1 MSSFYRK
8 NDGMYYLDRDGNE
21 CFFCEAMYV
30 SQVMIDLITD
40 EMIIDVELYNGI
52 TYKKIQIPREGLDR
66 DIIKTLKKY
75 GLSLSDTASH
85 ASAVQTILHDSE
97 QDAERSYIHQRL
109 GFISLNE
116 QLIFLAYL
124 PIGVNDQHKKE
135 SIYSG
140 KAMVTPAGKLKS
152 WKKIVQDEVIG
163 HPSLEL
169 ALAIGASS
177 LVVHILRKE
186 RRLFAENPIWGIIG
200 DSSTGKTTALRLMAS
215 VFGSPE
221 ESFGIIGDC
230 NSTENAFYKRLGN
243 LIGMPLIVDEA
254 TGKTNWNFA
263 DIIYNLSKG
272 QDKDRCSSDGELKQ
286 RTEFSGTIVISGEK
300 SILEECNPN
309 SGCYARM
316 QELNLNW
323 TDSAEH
329 AERLVA
335 GLRQNYG
342 TAVYPFMK
350 FVLKLY
356 RRHPKFFDKMF
367 AQEQDKLKE
376 QHPPEKNTDHRIYN
390 IFAATLL
397 SARILKRVL
406 RLNLDIATM
415 CNLLLEQHQKKDA
428 DCDDAQRLFDAVTEY
443 AVRYGSK
450 FVQASQ
456 EKLQFPTDV
465 WGEYATDNHG
475 KKYLWISQ
483 STMEEIAQKYE
494 ISNFKRF
501 FPILW
506 QRKQMMRPEKDRF
519 LGKHKL
525 RGKEVKCYQF
535 VISENDLKAV
545 SDCKVKPKLSTALES
560 LLYENDD

>member
-1 MSSFYRK
+1 MSSFYCK
-8 NDGMYYLDRDGNE
+8 NDGMYYLDRNGNE

-30 SQVMIDLITD
+30 SKGMIDLITD
-40 EMIIDVELYNGI
+40 EMMIEVELYNGI
-52 TYKKIQIPREGLDR
+52 TYKRIQIPRNGCDR
-66 DIIKTLKKY
+66 DIIKILKKY
-75 GLSLSDTASH
+75 GLSLSDIASH

-97 QDAERSYIHQRL
+97 PDAEWSYIHQRL
-109 GFISLNE
+109 GFVSLNE
-116 QLIFLAYL
+116 QLIFLAYR
-124 PIGVNDQHKKE
+124 PIGVNDQHKKK
-135 SIYSG
+135 SVYTG
-140 KAMVTPAGKLKS
+140 KALIKPAGDLKS
-152 WKKIVQDEVIG
+152 WMKIVQDEVIG
-163 HPSLEL
+163 HPNLEL

-177 LVVHILRKE
+177 PVVHILRKE
-186 RRLFAENPIWGIIG
+186 RKLFTENPIWGIIG
-200 DSSTGKTTALRLMAS
+200 ESSTGKTTALRLMAS

-221 ESFGIIGDC
+221 ESCGIIGDC
-230 NSTENAFYKRLGN
+230 NSTENAFYKRLSN
-243 LIGMPLIVDEA
+243 SIGMPLIVDEA

-316 QELNLNW
+316 KELNLNW

-367 AQEQDKLKE
+367 AQEQDKLKKKL
-376 QHPPEKNTDHRIYN
+376 PPEKNTDYRIYN

-397 SARILKRVL
+397 SARILKKVL
-406 RLNLDIATM
+406 RLNLDIETM
-415 CNLLLEQHQKKDA
+415 RNLLLEQHQKKGA
-428 DCDDAQRLFDAVTEY
+428 DCDDAQRLFDVVTEY

-465 WGEYATDNHG
+465 WGEYTTDNHG

-483 STMEEIAQKYE
+483 STMEEITKKYE
-494 ISNFKRF
+494 ISNFKKL

-506 QRKQMMRPEKDRF
+506 ERKQMMRPEKDRF

-535 VISENDLKAV
+535 VISENGLKPA
-545 SDCKVKPKLSTALES
+545 SDCKAKPEVSSEVRS
-560 LLYENDD
+560 LLYGNDD

>member
-1 MSSFYRK
+1 MSSFYCK
-8 NDGMYYLDRDGNE
+8 NDGMYYLDRNGNE
-21 CFFCEAMYV
+21 RFFCEAMYV
-30 SQVMIDLITD
+30 SKGMIDLITD
-40 EMIIDVELYNGI
+40 EMMIDVELYDGI
-52 TYKKIQIPREGLDR
+52 TYKKIQIPRESLDR
-66 DIIKTLKKY
+66 DIIKILKKY
-75 GLSLSDTASH
+75 GLSLSDIASH

-97 QDAERSYIHQRL
+97 PDADWSYIHQRL
-109 GFISLNE
+109 GFVLLNE

-124 PIGVNDQHKKE
+124 PIGVNDQHKKK
-135 SIYSG
+135 SVYTG
-140 KAMVTPAGKLKS
+140 KALIKPAGDMKS
-152 WKKIVQDEVIG
+152 WKKIVQDEVVG
-163 HPSLEL
+163 HPNLEL

-177 LVVHILRKE
+177 PVVHILRKE
-186 RRLFAENPIWGIIG
+186 RKLFTENPIWGIIG
-200 DSSTGKTTALRLMAS
+200 ESSTGKTTALRLMAS

-221 ESFGIIGDC
+221 ESCGIIGDC
-230 NSTENAFYKRLGN
+230 NSTENAFYKRLSN
-243 LIGMPLIVDEA
+243 SIGMPLIVDEA

-272 QDKDRCSSDGELKQ
+272 QDKDRCSSDGELKE

-316 QELNLNW
+316 KELNLNW

-367 AQEQDKLKE
+367 AQEQDKLKKKL
-376 QHPPEKNTDHRIYN
+376 PPEKNTDYRIYN

-397 SARILKRVL
+397 SARILKKVL
-406 RLNLDIATM
+406 RLNLDIETM

-475 KKYLWISQ
+475 KKYL
-483 STMEEIAQKYE
+483 
-494 ISNFKRF
+494 
-501 FPILW
+501 
-506 QRKQMMRPEKDRF
+506 
-519 LGKHKL
+519 
-525 RGKEVKCYQF
+525 
-535 VISENDLKAV
+535 
-545 SDCKVKPKLSTALES
+545 
-560 LLYENDD
+560 

>member
-1 MSSFYRK
+1 MSSFYCK
-8 NDGMYYLDRDGNE
+8 NDGMYYLDRNGNE
-21 CFFCEAMYV
+21 RFFCEAMYV
-30 SQVMIDLITD
+30 SKGMIDLITD
-40 EMIIDVELYNGI
+40 EMMIDVELYNGI
-52 TYKKIQIPREGLDR
+52 TYKRIQVPRNGCDR
-66 DIIKTLKKY
+66 DIIKILKKY
-75 GLSLSDTASH
+75 GLSLSDTAAH

-97 QDAERSYIHQRL
+97 PGAEWSYIHQRL
-109 GFISLNE
+109 GFVLLNE

-124 PIGVNDQHKKE
+124 PIGVNDQHKKK
-135 SIYSG
+135 SVYTG
-140 KAMVTPAGKLKS
+140 KALIKPAGDLKS
-152 WKKIVQDEVIG
+152 WMKIVQDEVIG
-163 HPSLEL
+163 HPNLEL

-177 LVVHILRKE
+177 PVVHILRKE
-186 RRLFAENPIWGIIG
+186 RKLFTENPIWGIIG
-200 DSSTGKTTALRLMAS
+200 ESSTGKTTALRLMAS

-221 ESFGIIGDC
+221 ESCGIIGDC
-230 NSTENAFYKRLGN
+230 NSTENAFYKRLSN
-243 LIGMPLIVDEA
+243 SIGMPLIVDEA

-272 QDKDRCSSDGELKQ
+272 QDKDRCSSDGELKE

-316 QELNLNW
+316 KELNLNW

-367 AQEQDKLKE
+367 AQEQDKLKKKL
-376 QHPPEKNTDHRIYN
+376 PPEKNTDYRIYN

-397 SARILKRVL
+397 SARILKKVL
-406 RLNLDIATM
+406 RLNLDIETM
-415 CNLLLEQHQKKDA
+415 RNLLLEQHQKKDA

-483 STMEEIAQKYE
+483 STMEEIAKKYE
-494 ISNFKRF
+494 ISNFKRL

-535 VISENDLKAV
+535 VISENGLKAV
-545 SDCKVKPKLSTALES
+545 SDCKAKPEVSSEVQS
-560 LLYENDD
+560 LLYENGD

>member
-1 MSSFYRK
+1 MSSFYCK
-8 NDGMYYLDRDGNE
+8 NDGMYYLDRNGNE

-30 SQVMIDLITD
+30 SKGMIDLITD
-40 EMIIDVELYNGI
+40 EMMIEVELYNGI
-52 TYKKIQIPREGLDR
+52 TYKRIQIPRNGCDR
-66 DIIKTLKKY
+66 DIIKILKKY

-97 QDAERSYIHQRL
+97 PDAEWSYIHQRL
-109 GFISLNE
+109 GFVSLNE
-116 QLIFLAYL
+116 QLIFLAYR
-124 PIGVNDQHKKE
+124 PIGVNDQHKKK
-135 SIYSG
+135 SVYTG
-140 KAMVTPAGKLKS
+140 KALIKPAGDLKS
-152 WKKIVQDEVIG
+152 WMKIVQDEVIG
-163 HPSLEL
+163 HPNLEL

-177 LVVHILRKE
+177 PVVHILRKE
-186 RRLFAENPIWGIIG
+186 RKLFTENPIWGIIG
-200 DSSTGKTTALRLMAS
+200 ESSTGKTTALRLMAS

-221 ESFGIIGDC
+221 ESCGIIGDC
-230 NSTENAFYKRLGN
+230 NSTENAFYKRLSN
-243 LIGMPLIVDEA
+243 SIGMPLIVDEA

-272 QDKDRCSSDGELKQ
+272 QDKDRCSSDGELKE

-316 QELNLNW
+316 KELNLNW

-342 TAVYPFMK
+342 TAVYSFMDC
-350 FVLKLY
+350 VLKVY
-356 RRHPKFFDKMF
+356 RKQPDIFDKMF
-367 AQEQDKLKE
+367 AQEQDKLKKKL
-376 QHPPEKNTDHRIYN
+376 PPEKNTDYRIYN
-390 IFAATLL
+390 IFAATLV
-397 SARILKRVL
+397 SARILKKVL
-406 RLNLDIATM
+406 RLNLDIETM
-415 CNLLLEQHQKKDA
+415 RNLLLEQHQKKGA
-428 DCDDAQRLFDAVTEY
+428 DCDDAQRLFDVVTEY

-465 WGEYATDNHG
+465 WGEYTTDNHG

-483 STMEEIAQKYE
+483 STMEEITKKYE
-494 ISNFKRF
+494 ISNFKKL

-506 QRKQMMRPEKDRF
+506 ERKQMMRPEKDRF

-535 VISENDLKAV
+535 VISENGLKPA
-545 SDCKVKPKLSTALES
+545 SDCKAKPEVSSEVRS
-560 LLYENDD
+560 LLYGNDD